1 MSSLAQLIKAAF
13 LPARLGLILGLK
25 PERFY
30 RWRRLQQEFGIEGLE
45 NMPPKA
51 LTIPGRLLPEEEE
64 GILLYAHNHPEQH
77 FREIQFNLEKH
88 DIYVSPSSVYRRLK
102 ENQLIR
108 EHRFQRPRRPFERPR
123 ASAPHQHWLVPP
135 RACPSY
141 ILIEDLFWY
150 LIAIIDLFSRYIVG
164 WELSPSST
172 ARDVER
178 TIDFALAEWGFH
190 DKEIK
195 PVIHSDNGP
204 QMKAKSLKKFLR
216 DLGTL
221 NEYSRAHIPQDLAVL
236 ERFFR
241 TAKQEEVYRQEYLS
255 PLEARSSLAQFV
267 DYYNHRRPHQ
277 GIGNVTPYDKLMG
290 YDIDIIKERKI
301 KSRLARDVRRYKNRL
316 FNN

>member
-1 MSSLAQLIKAAF
+1 MVKYELLRTVNKSSLSARKAC
-13 LPARLGLILGLK
+13 LILGLN

-30 RWRRLQQEFGIEGLE
+30 RWRGLYQEFGMEGL
-45 NMPPKA
+45 NNNPPRA
-51 LTIPGRLLPEEEE
+51 LSIPGRLLPEEEE
-64 GILLYAHNHPEQH
+64 GILLYAHDHPEQH
-77 FREIQFNLEKH
+77 FREIQFNLERQG
-88 DIYVSPSSVYRRLK
+88 IYVSPSTVYNRLK

-108 EHRFQRPRRPFERPR
+108 EHRFFRPRKPFEKPK
-123 ASAPHQHWLVPP
+123 ASAPHQHWLVDLT
-135 RACPSY
+135 Y

-172 ARDVER
+172 ARDIER

-195 PVIHSDNGP
+195 PIIHSDNGP

-216 DLGTL
+216 DLGIL
-221 NEYSRAHIPQDLAVL
+221 REYSRPHTPQDLAVL

-241 TAKQEEVYRQEYLS
+241 TAKQEELYRQEYLS
-255 PLEARSSLAQFV
+255 PFEARSSLAQFF

-290 YDIDIIKERKI
+290 YDIDIIKERKV
-301 KSRLARDVRRYKNRL
+301 KSRLAREVRKYKNRIL
-316 FNN
+316 NN

>member
-1 MSSLAQLIKAAF
+1 MVKYELLTTVNNSSLSAQKAC
-13 LPARLGLILGLK
+13 LVLGLN

-30 RWRRLQQEFGIEGLE
+30 RWRGLYQEFGMEGL
-45 NMPPKA
+45 NNNPPRA
-51 LTIPGRLLPEEEE
+51 LSIPGRLLPEEEE
-64 GILLYAHNHPEQH
+64 NILLYAHNHPEQH
-77 FREIQFNLEKH
+77 FREIQFNLERQG
-88 DIYVSPSSVYRRLK
+88 IYLSPSTVYNRLK
-102 ENQLIR
+102 ENQLIK
-108 EHRFQRPRRPFERPR
+108 EHRFLRPRKPFERPN
-123 ASAPHQHWLVPP
+123 ASAPHQHWLVDLT
-135 RACPSY
+135 Y

-178 TIDFALAEWGFH
+178 TIDFALAEWSFH

-195 PVIHSDNGP
+195 PIIHSDNGP

-216 DLGTL
+216 DLGVL
-221 NEYSRAHIPQDLAVL
+221 NEYSRPHTPQDLAVL

-241 TAKQEEVYRQEYLS
+241 TAKQEEVYRQEYLG
-255 PLEARSSLAQFV
+255 PFEARSSLDQFF

-290 YDIDIIKERKI
+290 YDIGIIRERKI
-301 KSRLARDVRRYKNRL
+301 KSRLAQLERKYKNRIHQ
-316 FNN
+316 N